1 MRNANPTIGRA
12 VRRLGATGALGAVL
26 IGACA
31 PAATQCSPPPPPAP
45 TPTTVAAPVDLVLAA
60 RPVQPPC
67 TYTDTFGAPRDGGR
81 VHLGIDILAAEGNQ
95 VYAAVAGVVTKTY
108 SADTAPL
115 TGNGLRFTEPDGTYF
130 FYGHLSALAP
140 GIAVGVTVAAGQL
153 VGFVGHTGNATVPHL
168 HFEVHP
174 GGGDA
179 IDAYPI
185 LVRDGA
191 C

>member
-1 MRNANPTIGRA
+1 MSNAKPALGRA
-12 VRRLGATGALGAVL
+12 VRRLGATGALGSVL

-31 PAATQCSPPPPPAP
+31 PAATQCSPPPAPP
-45 TPTTVAAPVDLVLAA
+45 PTTVAPPADLVLAA

-140 GIAVGVTVAAGQL
+140 GIAVGTSVAAGQL
-153 VGFVGHTGNATVPHL
+153 VGYVGHTGNATVPHL

>member
-1 MRNANPTIGRA
+1 MRTVHHA
-12 VRRLGATGALGAVL
+12 VRRTVGRLGAAGAVGAVL

-31 PAATQCSPPPPPAP
+31 PAATQCAPPPAP
-45 TPTTVAAPVDLVLAA
+45 APTNVVLAA

-67 TYTDTFGAPRDGGR
+67 TYTDTFGAPRDGDR
-81 VHLGIDILAAEGNQ
+81 VHLGIDIMAAEGNQ

-115 TGNGLRFTEPDGTYF
+115 TGNGLRFTQPDGTYF

-140 GIAVGVTVAAGQL
+140 GITVGSELAAGQL

-179 IDAYPI
+179 IDAYSI
-185 LVRDGA
+185 LQRDGA

>member
-1 MRNANPTIGRA
+1 MSNANPAIGRA

-31 PAATQCSPPPPPAP
+31 PAATQCSPPPAPAP
-45 TPTTVAAPVDLVLAA
+45 PTVNAPTDIVLAA

-81 VHLGIDILAAEGNQ
+81 VHLGTDILAAEGNQ

-108 SADTAPL
+108 SADTSPL
-115 TGNGLRFTEPDGTYF
+115 AGNGLQFTRPDGTYF

-140 GIAVGVTVAAGQL
+140 GITVGSTVAAGQL
-153 VGFVGHTGNATVPHL
+153 VGYVGHTGNATVPHL

-174 GGGDA
+174 AGGEA
-179 IDAYPI
+179 IDPYPI